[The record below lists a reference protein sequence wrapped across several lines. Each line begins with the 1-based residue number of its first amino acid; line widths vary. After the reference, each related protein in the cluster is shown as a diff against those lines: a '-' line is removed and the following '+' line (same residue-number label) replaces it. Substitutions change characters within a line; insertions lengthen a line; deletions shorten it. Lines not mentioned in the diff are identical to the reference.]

1 MLSSCPFFHKA
12 APLWI
17 QNTKLLLQRGLYYEQ
32 GQPFL
37 NKSFAKVLYFAEKA
51 KFGQLFQLNICS
63 KFILL
68 YLIVGN
74 EIRTQTFFF
83 GVSSTFHVPYLQ
95 DTE

>member
-1 MLSSCPFFHKA
+1 MLSSCPFFYKA

-37 NKSFAKVLYFAEKA
+37 NKSFAKVLHFAEKA
-51 KFGQLFQLNICS
+51 KFGELFQLNICS

-74 EIRTQTFFF
+74 EKRTQTFFF
-83 GVSSTFHVPYLQ
+83 S
-95 DTE
+95 